1 MIFLRQQEAEYF
13 FTSFM
18 CAPSFWLPFLMKSS
32 LNRKGIRPL
41 LSENYVLFTCQ
52 HIMYD
57 AHWFIL
63 SALCLFP
70 SRPRLA
76 VDGGWYYLSNH
87 NKNVLV
93 KQFWVS
99 TVILT
104 RHNPPFAPAK
114 RFKESIIHYCKW
126 IWLFFANRAFS
137 GTCNLQECIKCENC
151 YIHVIHYLKLNIIGQ
166 LRTTNNQRFF
176 ETLIFPSS
184 TAECVLICR
193 TSFDHPC
200 FQSSKI
206 LGFGRVLCSLVGKR
220 AIRLPRQCTVKIWE
234 NTKKDV
240 KFKPCGGFLLYA
252 QHNASFCNL
261 ALSFLCAL
269 SWFCFLSRGN
279 YCVIEDLT
287 CHYC

>member
-1 MIFLRQQEAEYF
+1 
-13 FTSFM
+13 
-18 CAPSFWLPFLMKSS
+18 MKSS

-41 LSENYVLFTCQ
+41 FSENYFLFTYQ

-70 SRPRLA
+70 SRARLA

-87 NKNVLV
+87 NKNALL

-126 IWLFFANRAFS
+126 IWFFFANRAFS
-137 GTCNLQECIKCENC
+137 GSCNLQECIKCGNC
-151 YIHVIHYLKLNIIGQ
+151 HIHVIHYLKLNIIGQ
-166 LRTTNNQRFF
+166 LRIINNQRFF
-176 ETLIFPSS
+176 ETLIFLSS
-184 TAECVLICR
+184 TAEYVLICR
-193 TSFDHPC
+193 TSFDHPG
-200 FQSSKI
+200 FQFFRFLFLVACCV
-206 LGFGRVLCSLVGKR
+206 LGVGKR
-220 AIRLPRQCTVKIWE
+220 AMGYRVNTLLKFKRIE

-240 KFKPCGGFLLYA
+240 KFKTYGGLLLYA
-252 QHNASFCNL
+252 PQV
-261 ALSFLCAL
+261 
-269 SWFCFLSRGN
+269 
-279 YCVIEDLT
+279 CVI
-287 CHYC
+287 